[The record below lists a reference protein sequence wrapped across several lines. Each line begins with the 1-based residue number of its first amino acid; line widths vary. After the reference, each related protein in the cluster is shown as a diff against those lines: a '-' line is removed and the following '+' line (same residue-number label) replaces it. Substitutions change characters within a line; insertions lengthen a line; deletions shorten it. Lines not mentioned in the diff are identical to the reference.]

1 MNGFLTRASTHSP
14 QIQKNLTST
23 IFSVSQSP
31 ECSEKKCVQSKQ
43 DGWAAYKAW
52 LWITETPHDKM
63 IHSFLGSQ
71 VHSVILFSLGFGL
84 DASPESVSFVKPVE
98 HQGNSMHWIM
108 QSIMCHTQTSCYKLL
123 FRLFIIWALTEMTF
137 SIVWPIINPT
147 VHSAV
152 SSPGHAHRY
161 FTVCVI
167 IA

>member
-1 MNGFLTRASTHSP
+1 MVSSEASP
-14 QIQKNLTST
+14 QTPLKSRKIWLEPFSMFCSPPSAWRK
-23 IFSVSQSP
+23 SVSSQNKD
-31 ECSEKKCVQSKQ
+31 C
-43 DGWAAYKAW
+43 WTAYKAW

-71 VHSVILFSLGFGL
+71 VHFVVLFSLGFGL
-84 DASPESVSFVKPVE
+84 DVSPESISFVKPIE

-123 FRLFIIWALTEMTF
+123 FRLLIIPALTEMSF

-161 FTVCVI
+161 FTVCVT